1 MPIEA
6 PNGFDYSWLLACFEA
21 YAWGMAIGWGVNLL
35 VYPVSAEDELKRLL
49 VGSLHVGDQSSL
61 HPSPS

>member
-35 VYPVSAEDELKRLL
+35 VYPVSAEEELKRLL
-49 VGSLHVGDQSSL
+49 VGSLHVSIEL
-61 HPSPS
+61 R